1 MALGLRHLLAWR
13 NAIFGTLLVVCG
25 LVVAGVTSWARRN
38 GDWELARMGAITSL
52 VFVLLITVFVVPP
65 LLRSARSE
73 VRQLDPPFQVTTG
86 GLIFIGIFLSVAF
99 AAYNTGNNLLFLI
112 FSVLASTLFVAWT
125 AARAS
130 LRDLVVSARF
140 PDHIFADEPAPVL
153 VSLQN
158 TKRLLPSF
166 SILVESRHQAL
177 AAETAT
183 VRDGRRRKKQ
193 RRRRRERP
201 RYVRNALAYFI
212 YVPRRAKAEQRVEQ
226 LFPRRGHV
234 LVTGFELSTRFP
246 FGFFRLR
253 RRLRA
258 RGVELVIYPKLEPA
272 SDELHLLPMNA
283 GRMLSA
289 RRGAGHDLHSL
300 RDYQPQDDMRHID
313 WKATARSSR
322 LIVREFTSED
332 ERRVH
337 IVFDTRAPHG
347 DEAREHADG
356 AAKTPAR
363 KGAKKTAGK
372 ETKKTGSG
380 DEAAKRDAGGEDEP
394 KTFEAR
400 FESGVTEAA
409 ALVAHFLEERAEVR
423 LTLGAETGPYGAGR
437 EHLYAC
443 LRRLA
448 LVRPHEPT
456 DTPAASATPTTTTTT
471 TATAPHDF
479 WSSLPAAHDNAD
491 SHYVILLTTS
501 PPGSIPANVWRTSHV
516 IYL

>member
-1 MALGLRHLLAWR
+1 MAAGLKHLRAWR
-13 NAIFGTLLVVCG
+13 NAILGTLLVAGGV
-25 LVVAGVTSWARRN
+25 VVAGVTSWARRS

-52 VFVLLITVFVVPP
+52 VFVALITIFVVPP
-65 LLRSARSE
+65 LLRSARTE
-73 VRQLDPPFQVTTG
+73 VGRLDPPFQVTTG

-112 FSVLASTLFVAWT
+112 FSVLASALFVAWS

-140 PDHIFADEPAPVL
+140 PDHIFAGEPAPVL
-153 VSLQN
+153 VSLHN

-166 SILVESRHQAL
+166 SILIESRNQIF
-177 AAETAT
+177 AEDDAP
-183 VRDGRRRKKQ
+183 RRRSAKQ
-193 RRRRRERP
+193 RRRRGRERP
-201 RYVRNALAYFI
+201 RYLRRALAYFI
-212 YVPRRAKAEQRVEQ
+212 YVPHRARAEQRVEQ
-226 LFPRRGHV
+226 LFPKRGHV

-258 RGVELVIYPKLEPA
+258 RNVELVIYPKLEAA

-300 RDYQPQDDMRHID
+300 RDYQAQDDMRHID
-313 WKATARSSR
+313 WKATARASR

-337 IVFDTRAPHG
+337 LVFDTRAHEQSASIG
-347 DEAREHADG
+347 DAAR
-356 AAKTPAR
+356 
-363 KGAKKTAGK
+363 
-372 ETKKTGSG
+372 
-380 DEAAKRDAGGEDEP
+380 RD
-394 KTFEAR
+394 FEAR
-400 FESGVTEAA
+400 FERGVTVAA
-409 ALVAHFLEERAEVR
+409 SLVAHFLDERAEVR
-423 LTLGAETGPYGAGR
+423 LTLGAEAGHYGAGR
-437 EHLYAC
+437 EHLYAS

-448 LVRPHEPT
+448 LIRPHE
-456 DTPAASATPTTTTTT
+456 ATEDAGGEP
-471 TATAPHDF
+471 DF
-479 WSSLPAAHDNAD
+479 WSSIAATSNNAD

-501 PPGSIPANVWRTSHV
+501 APGSIPASVWRMSHV

>member
-1 MALGLRHLLAWR
+1 MAFGLRQLLAWR
-13 NAIFGTLLVVCG
+13 NAILGTLLVVCG
-25 LVVAGVTSWARRN
+25 LLVAGVTSWARRS

-52 VFVLLITVFVVPP
+52 VFVLLITIFVVPP

-73 VRQLDPPFQVTTG
+73 VRRLDPPFQVTTG

-140 PDHIFADEPAPVL
+140 PDHIFAGEPAPVL

-166 SILVESRHQAL
+166 SILVESRYEAF
-177 AAETAT
+177 AEDT
-183 VRDGRRRKKQ
+183 VSMRDRRRRK
-193 RRRRRERP
+193 RRHRERA
-201 RYVRNALAYFI
+201 RHVRNALAYFI

-337 IVFDTRAPHG
+337 IVFDTRAPQPDGNG
-347 DEAREHADG
+347 DEAKKHSGGD
-356 AAKTPAR
+356 AKRTAR
-363 KGAKKTAGK
+363 KGAKKTAGSGDAK
-372 ETKKTGSG
+372 RTGSS
-380 DEAAKRDAGGEDEP
+380 EDARE
-394 KTFEAR
+394 TFEAR
-400 FESGVTEAA
+400 FERGVTDAA
-409 ALVAHFLEERAEVR
+409 ALVAHFIEERAEVR
-423 LTLGAETGPYGAGR
+423 LTLGEETGHYGAGR

-448 LVRPHEPT
+448 LVRPHDPT
-456 DTPAASATPTTTTTT
+456 EAPAAAT
-471 TATAPHDF
+471 TAAPHDF
-479 WSSLPAAHDNAD
+479 WSSLPAAHENAD

-501 PPGSIPANVWRTSHV
+501 PPGSIPANIWRTSHV

>member
-1 MALGLRHLLAWR
+1 MASTLKHLRAWR
-13 NAIFGTLLVVCG
+13 NAILGTLLVAGGV
-25 LVVAGVTSWARRN
+25 VVAGVTSWARRS

-52 VFVLLITVFVVPP
+52 IFVALITIFVVPP
-65 LLRSARSE
+65 LLRSARAE
-73 VRQLDPPFQVTTG
+73 VGRIDPPFQVTTG

-112 FSVLASTLFVAWT
+112 FSVLASALFVAWS

-140 PDHIFADEPAPVL
+140 PDHIFAGEPAPVL
-153 VSLQN
+153 VSLHN

-166 SILVESRHQAL
+166 SILIESRNQIFAD
-177 AAETAT
+177 EMQER
-183 VRDGRRRKKQ
+183 VRRRKW
-193 RRRRRERP
+193 RRLRRERP
-201 RYVRNALAYFI
+201 RYLRRALAYFI
-212 YVPRRAKAEQRVEQ
+212 YVPHQAKAEQRVEQ

-258 RGVELVIYPKLEPA
+258 RNVELVIYPKLEAA

-313 WKATARSSR
+313 WKATARVSR
-322 LIVREFTSED
+322 LIVREFASED

-337 IVFDTRAPHG
+337 LVFDTRTHETSASVG
-347 DEAREHADG
+347 DAARRDF
-356 AAKTPAR
+356 
-363 KGAKKTAGK
+363 
-372 ETKKTGSG
+372 ET
-380 DEAAKRDAGGEDEP
+380 
-394 KTFEAR
+394 R
-400 FESGVTEAA
+400 FERGVTVAA
-409 ALVAHFLEERAEVR
+409 SLVAHFLEERAEVR
-423 LTLGAETGPYGAGR
+423 LTLGTEAGHYGAGR
-437 EHLYAC
+437 EHLYAS

-448 LVRPHEPT
+448 LIRPHET
-456 DTPAASATPTTTTTT
+456 TEEATTNER
-471 TATAPHDF
+471 DF
-479 WSSLPAAHDNAD
+479 WSSIAATSNNAD

-501 PPGSIPANVWRTSHV
+501 APGSIPANVWRMSHV

>member
-1 MALGLRHLLAWR
+1 MNSLQSLRVWR
-13 NAIFGTLLVVCG
+13 NAIFGTLLVGCG
-25 LVVAGVTSWARRN
+25 LIVAIVTSWARRS
-38 GDWELARMGAITSL
+38 GDWELARAGAITSL
-52 VFVLLITVFVVPP
+52 VFVALITIFVVPP
-65 LLRSARSE
+65 LLRSARAE
-73 VRQLDPPFQVTTG
+73 VGRLDPPFQVTTG

-112 FSVLASTLFVAWT
+112 FSVLASTLFVAWS

-140 PDHIFADEPAPVL
+140 PDHIFAGEPAPVL

-166 SILVESRHQAL
+166 SILIEARNQVF
-177 AAETAT
+177 AEDETTAP
-183 VRDGRRRKKQ
+183 RGRRGKK
-193 RRRRRERP
+193 RRRQKRP
-201 RYVRNALAYFI
+201 RYLRRTLAYFI
-212 YVPRRAKAEQRVEQ
+212 YVPRCAKAEQRVEQ

-258 RGVELVIYPKLEPA
+258 RNVELVIYPKLEAA

-283 GRMLSA
+283 GHLLSA

-313 WKATARSSR
+313 WKATARAAR

-337 IVFDTRAPHG
+337 IVFDTRNNGGG
-347 DEAREHADG
+347 DATNGGSD
-356 AAKTPAR
+356 
-363 KGAKKTAGK
+363 
-372 ETKKTGSG
+372 TGQ
-380 DEAAKRDAGGEDEP
+380 
-394 KTFEAR
+394 TFDAR
-400 FESGVTEAA
+400 FERGVTEAA
-409 ALVAHFLEERAEVR
+409 SLVAHFLEERAEVR
-423 LTLGAETGPYGAGR
+423 LTLGAEVGHYGAGR
-437 EHLYAC
+437 EHLYAS

-448 LVRPHEPT
+448 LVCPQEPL
-456 DTPAASATPTTTTTT
+456 DATEVQP
-471 TATAPHDF
+471 DF
-479 WSSLPAAHDNAD
+479 WSSLAAASSNAD

-501 PPGSIPANVWRTSHV
+501 PPGSIPAHVWRMSHV

>member
-1 MALGLRHLLAWR
+1 MASGLKHLRAWR
-13 NAIFGTLLVVCG
+13 NAILGTLLVAGGV
-25 LVVAGVTSWARRN
+25 VVAGVTSWARQS

-52 VFVLLITVFVVPP
+52 VFVALITIFVVPP

-73 VRQLDPPFQVTTG
+73 VGRLDPPFQVTTG
-86 GLIFIGIFLSVAF
+86 GVIFLGIFLSVAF

-112 FSVLASTLFVAWT
+112 FSVLASALFVAWS

-140 PDHIFADEPAPVL
+140 PDHIFAGEPAPVL
-153 VSLQN
+153 VSLHN

-166 SILVESRHQAL
+166 SILIESRNQIF
-177 AAETAT
+177 AEETEG
-183 VRDGRRRKKQ
+183 RGRRAKKRR

-201 RYVRNALAYFI
+201 RYLRRALAYFI
-212 YVPRRAKAEQRVEQ
+212 YVPHRARAEQRVEQ
-226 LFPRRGHV
+226 VFPKRGHV

-258 RGVELVIYPKLEPA
+258 RNVELVIYPKLEAA

-313 WKATARSSR
+313 WKATARVSR
-322 LIVREFTSED
+322 LIVREFASED

-337 IVFDTRAPHG
+337 LVFDTRAHETSASVG
-347 DEAREHADG
+347 DAAR
-356 AAKTPAR
+356 
-363 KGAKKTAGK
+363 
-372 ETKKTGSG
+372 
-380 DEAAKRDAGGEDEP
+380 RD
-394 KTFEAR
+394 FEAR
-400 FESGVTEAA
+400 FERGVTVAA
-409 ALVAHFLEERAEVR
+409 SLVAHFLEERAEVR
-423 LTLGAETGPYGAGR
+423 LTLGAEAGHYGAGR
-437 EHLYAC
+437 EHLYAS

-448 LVRPHEPT
+448 LIRPHEATEDATGEDAPT
-456 DTPAASATPTTTTTT
+456 NDNA
-471 TATAPHDF
+471 HDF
-479 WSSLPAAHDNAD
+479 WSSIAATSNNAD

-501 PPGSIPANVWRTSHV
+501 APGSIPANVWRMSHV

>member
-1 MALGLRHLLAWR
+1 
-13 NAIFGTLLVVCG
+13 
-25 LVVAGVTSWARRN
+25 
-38 GDWELARMGAITSL
+38 
-52 VFVLLITVFVVPP
+52 
-65 LLRSARSE
+65 LRSARAE
-73 VRQLDPPFQVTTG
+73 VGRLDPPFQITTG

-112 FSVLASTLFVAWT
+112 FSVLASALFVAWSV
-125 AARAS
+125 ARAG

-140 PDHIFADEPAPVL
+140 PDHIFAGEPAPVL

-166 SILVESRHQAL
+166 SILIESRNQVF
-177 AAETAT
+177 AAPHA
-183 VRDGRRRKKQ
+183 RDDDGDGRRKK
-193 RRRRRERP
+193 RRRRRERA
-201 RYVRNALAYFI
+201 RYLRRTLAYFI

-226 LFPRRGHV
+226 LFPQRGHI

-258 RGVELVIYPKLEPA
+258 RNVELVIYPKLESA

-300 RDYQPQDDMRHID
+300 RHYQPQDDMRHID
-313 WKATARSSR
+313 WKATARTSR
-322 LIVREFTSED
+322 LIVREFASED

-337 IVFDTRAPHG
+337 IVFDTRAMEG
-347 DEAREHADG
+347 ATDG
-356 AAKTPAR
+356 GG
-363 KGAKKTAGK
+363 GAEKF
-372 ETKKTGSG
+372 
-380 DEAAKRDAGGEDEP
+380 
-394 KTFEAR
+394 FEAR
-400 FESGVTEAA
+400 FERGVTQAA
-409 ALVAHFLEERAEVR
+409 SLVAHFLEERAEVR
-423 LTLGAETGPYGAGR
+423 LTLGAETGHYGAGR

-448 LVRPHEPT
+448 LVRPQE
-456 DTPAASATPTTTTTT
+456 ATG
-471 TATAPHDF
+471 ATGAQIDL
-479 WSSLPAAHDNAD
+479 WSSLAAASNNAD

-501 PPGSIPANVWRTSHV
+501 APGTIPAHVWRMSHV

>member
-1 MALGLRHLLAWR
+1 MRERSQTTQAEVKSPGASTSSSAHATLRRDGVRPRSTWRVWR
-13 NAIFGTLLVVCG
+13 NAILGTLLVGCG
-25 LVVAGVTSWARRN
+25 LIVAIVTSWARQS
-38 GDWELARMGAITSL
+38 GDWELARIGAITSL
-52 VFVLLITVFVVPP
+52 VFVALITIFVVPP
-65 LLRSARSE
+65 LLRSARAE
-73 VRQLDPPFQVTTG
+73 VGRLDPPFQVTTG

-112 FSVLASTLFVAWT
+112 FSVLASTLFVAWS

-130 LRDLVVSARF
+130 LRDLIVSARF
-140 PDHIFADEPAPVL
+140 PDHIFAGEPAPVL

-166 SILVESRHQAL
+166 SILIESRNQVFADD
-177 AAETAT
+177 AAAATANGGG
-183 VRDGRRRKKQ
+183 GRGKRKRRKLH
-193 RRRRRERP
+193 RERP
-201 RYVRNALAYFI
+201 RDLRRALAYFI

-226 LFPRRGHV
+226 LFPKRGHV

-258 RGVELVIYPKLEPA
+258 RNVELVIYPNIEAA

-313 WKATARSSR
+313 WKATARSNH

-337 IVFDTRAPHG
+337 IVFDTRAM
-347 DEAREHADG
+347 DSATDG
-356 AAKTPAR
+356 GG
-363 KGAKKTAGK
+363 GAEKFF
-372 ETKKTGSG
+372 
-380 DEAAKRDAGGEDEP
+380 D
-394 KTFEAR
+394 AR
-400 FESGVTEAA
+400 FEHGVTQAA
-409 ALVAHFLEERAEVR
+409 SLVAHFLEERAEVR
-423 LTLGAETGPYGAGR
+423 LTLGAEAGHYGAGR

-448 LVRPHEPT
+448 LVRPLE
-456 DTPAASATPTTTTTT
+456 AREATG
-471 TATAPHDF
+471 AQIDL
-479 WSSLPAAHDNAD
+479 WSSLAAAPNNAD

-501 PPGSIPANVWRTSHV
+501 APGSIPANVWRMSHV